1 MQIWK
6 KYPRQITHLIID
18 LKMEL
23 STDFTHSSGVSISD
37 FEQVNA
43 DSIDELYNGIYF
55 GTEQT
60 CTQALAHLN

>member
-6 KYPRQITHLIID
+6 KYLRQITHLIID

-23 STDFTHSSGVSISD
+23 STDFTHSFGVSISD
-37 FEQVNA
+37 FEHVNA
-43 DSIDELYNGIYF
+43 GSVDELYNRIYF
-55 GTEQT
+55 GPEQT